1 MRISIEAP
9 TSEARRGSTASIQ
22 FAVFNAERFKRYGLL
37 LAYRV
42 HDAAEA
48 VIERL
53 EDDGKA
59 TTRHK
64 K

>member
-9 TSEARRGSTASIQ
+9 Q

-53 EDDGKA
+53 EEDCDVKA
-59 TTRHK
+59 KRSK
-64 K
+64 YK

>member
-1 MRISIEAP
+1 MSIMKISVEAP
-9 TSEARRGSTASIQ
+9 E

-53 EDDGKA
+53 EDDVRPKA
-59 TTRHK
+59 KAK
-64 K
+64 KRAVHR

>member
-1 MRISIEAP
+1 MRVSIEAP
-9 TSEARRGSTASIQ
+9 Q
-22 FAVFNAERFKRYGLL
+22 FAVFNAERFTRYGLL

-53 EDDGKA
+53 EDDVRPKA
-59 TTRHK
+59 KAKARAKHR
-64 K
+64 

>member
-1 MRISIEAP
+1 MMRISIEAP
-9 TSEARRGSTASIQ
+9 Q

-53 EDDGKA
+53 EDDVEPKA
-59 TTRHK
+59 RSK
-64 K
+64 RR

>member
-1 MRISIEAP
+1 MSAIKLSIEAP
-9 TSEARRGSTASIQ
+9 R

-37 LAYRV
+37 LAYQV

-53 EDDGKA
+53 EDDV
-59 TTRHK
+59 TPK
-64 K
+64 KKRAVRR